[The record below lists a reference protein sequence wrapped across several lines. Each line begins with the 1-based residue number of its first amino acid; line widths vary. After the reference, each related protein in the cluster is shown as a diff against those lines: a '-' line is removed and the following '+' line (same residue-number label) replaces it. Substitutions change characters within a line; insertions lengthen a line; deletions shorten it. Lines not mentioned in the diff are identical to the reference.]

1 MTSTENNNN
10 NTGDLSNWFGRRPV
24 DPAEKTGLVGQ
35 VFDRVAPT
43 YDVMNDA
50 MSLGIHRLWKR
61 KFVARIKPRA
71 DLDILDMA
79 GGTGDISRLMID
91 EMDGDGSVTVCDIN
105 HSMLMAGREKL
116 INAGYLKNMRWVVG
130 SAETVPLPDNSV
142 DVYTI
147 AFGLRNVTHIKQ
159 ALVEAVRVL
168 RPGGRFYCLEFS
180 QMKFRPLNALYRI
193 YSEKVIPRLG
203 DIIANDADSYQYL
216 IESIEKFPDQMELK
230 NKMLNAGFDE
240 VRFKNLSAGIA
251 AIHEGFLY

>member
-1 MTSTENNNN
+1 
-10 NTGDLSNWFGRRPV
+10 
-24 DPAEKTGLVGQ
+24 
-35 VFDRVAPT
+35 
-43 YDVMNDA
+43 
-50 MSLGIHRLWKR
+50 
-61 KFVARIKPRA
+61 
-71 DLDILDMA
+71 
-79 GGTGDISRLMID
+79 
-91 EMDGDGSVTVCDIN
+91 
-105 HSMLMAGREKL
+105 MLMAGREKL

-159 ALVEAVRVL
+159 ALVEAIRVL

-180 QMKFRPLNALYRI
+180 QVKFRPLNTLYRL

-216 IESIEKFPDQMELK
+216 IESIEKFPDQMKLK
-230 NKMLNAGFDE
+230 NKMLNAGFNE

-251 AIHEGFLY
+251 AIHEGFVY